1 MLEHE
6 TFLQVVRHA
15 PLVSVDLIVVRGG
28 TEALLGLRNNRP
40 AQGMW
45 FVPGGR
51 ILKDERMQQA
61 LLRVADKELGLG
73 PALASGVVKP
83 RFMGAYEHFY
93 PDCFA
98 GDVGATTHYVAL
110 GHWLDVP
117 AGFDVPR
124 TDEQHAEFRWWPLQ
138 NLLASPLV
146 HQHTKDY
153 FLTKSAE

>member
-1 MLEHE
+1 MLERE
-6 TFLQVVRHA
+6 AFLQVVRHA

-51 ILKDERMQQA
+51 IVKNERIEQA
-61 LLRVADKELGLG
+61 LWRVAEAETGLG
-73 PALASGVVKP
+73 EALRTGKLSARP
-83 RFMGAYEHFY
+83 MGAYQHFY
-93 PDCFA
+93 ADCFA
-98 GDVGATTHYVAL
+98 GDVGVSTHYVAL
-110 GHWLDVP
+110 GYWLDVP

-124 TDEQHAEFRWWPLQ
+124 IDDQHAEFKWWPVQ
-138 NLLASPLV
+138 SLLASPQV

-153 FLTKSAE
+153 FLTKSIE